1 MRKNVAKLM
10 NTLKSDPDRYRGMN
24 ARLLGFKFG
33 VDSATANYV
42 MDRLG
47 IERSNRVTHDG
58 KYERATVLFQR
69 IVGGELPEYSWL
81 PVDTISKAFGF
92 TLTTGQLGA
101 KRAGY
106 KRNTPPPKI
115 KRAGW
120 KGHVVAKKAKSDPE
134 LYTKTYLYLAKKY
147 KVSVP
152 TIKRIIVMLG
162 IKRDDNKIANAARK
176 AADCRKANIA
186 DDELIF
192 GELLRDD
199 EYFKHITHRR
209 ALGVALT
216 GDYWKRYRE
225 MLQHKIN
232 EEEDKTIESL
242 WL

>member
-1 MRKNVAKLM
+1 
-10 NTLKSDPDRYRGMN
+10 MN

-47 IERSNRVTHDG
+47 IERSNRVVHDG
-58 KYERATVLFQR
+58 KYERATALFKR
-69 IVGGELPEYSWL
+69 IVDGELPEYSWL

-106 KRNTPPPKI
+106 KWNSLPPKI
-115 KRAGW
+115 KRVSR
-120 KGHVVAKKAKSDPE
+120 KGHAVAKKAKSDPE
-134 LYTKTYLYLAKKY
+134 LYTKTYQYLAKKY
-147 KVSVP
+147 KVSEP
-152 TIKRIIVMLG
+152 TIKRVIVMLG
-162 IKRDDNKIANAARK
+162 VKRNDREISNAARR
-176 AADCRKANIA
+176 AVDCRKAYAA

-199 EYFKHITHRR
+199 EYFKHITRRR

-225 MLQHKIN
+225 MLQQKIN

>member
-1 MRKNVAKLM
+1 M
-10 NTLKSDPDRYRGMN
+10 NTLKSEPDRYRGMDSR
-24 ARLLGFKFG
+24 RLGYEFG
-33 VDSATANYV
+33 VDSYSV
-42 MDRLG
+42 SYIMDKLG

-58 KYERATVLFQR
+58 KYKRATELFQR
-69 IVGGELPEYSWL
+69 IVDGELPEYSWL

-92 TLTTGQLGA
+92 TLTTGRLGA

-106 KRNTPPPKI
+106 KWNRLPPKI
-115 KRAGW
+115 KRDGW
-120 KGHVVAKKAKSDPE
+120 KTLAVVKKAKSDPE
-134 LYTKTYLYLAKKY
+134 VHTRTYSYLAKKY
-147 KVSVP
+147 CVSEP
-152 TIKRIIVMLG
+152 TIKRVVVLLG
-162 IKRDDNKIANAARK
+162 IKRNDCKIANDARK
-176 AADCRKANIA
+176 EVNCRKAYAA

-199 EYFKHITHRR
+199 EYFKHITRRR

-225 MLQHKIN
+225 MLQQKIN